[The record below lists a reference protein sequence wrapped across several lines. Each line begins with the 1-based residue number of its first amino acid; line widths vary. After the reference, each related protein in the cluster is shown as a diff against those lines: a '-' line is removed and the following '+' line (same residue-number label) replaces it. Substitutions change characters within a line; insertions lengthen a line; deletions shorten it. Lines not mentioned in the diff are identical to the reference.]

1 MKLTIRNL
9 LIFAGVVLLILGFW
23 YFRNIVAYV
32 LISGVLSLI
41 GRPLVDL
48 LSRIRLGRFHI
59 HRGISALFTVIL
71 LWGVIFLTLI
81 IFVPLVSE
89 QVNQFS
95 SIDSRRIVQ
104 LIESPLKQMESVIAF
119 FNSDLAQEISVQNYV
134 MGKVSEVLSAEFIQN
149 FLTSVMSIFGN
160 IAVAIFSITFITFFF
175 LKDERLFYESI
186 MMWVP
191 EKYEEGA
198 RRALSSIKHLLMRYF
213 IGIIIQSTCITI
225 LITTGMSIV
234 GLQFQQALTI
244 GLIIGTLNVIPYVGP
259 WLGGLIGITM
269 GVASNLDMSFT
280 GVVIPLVTYMVIVII
295 ITQLID
301 NIVFQPVIFSSSV
314 NAHPLEIFIVILAA
328 GSFAGVAGM
337 ILAIPGYTVLRVV
350 GKEFF
355 NNFKAVKVITS
366 GLDHGSK
373 DRDAENPL

>member
-1 MKLTIRNL
+1 MKFSIRSI

-23 YFRNIVAYV
+23 YFRTIVAYI

-41 GRPLVDL
+41 GRPLVDQL
-48 LSRIRLGRFHI
+48 NLIRLWKWHMPK
-59 HRGISALFTVIL
+59 GISALITVLAI
-71 LWGVIFLTLI
+71 WGVIFVSLY
-81 IFVPLVSE
+81 IFVPLLSRQVS
-89 QVNQFS
+89 QFS
-95 SIDSRRIVQ
+95 SIDSMRIVEM
-104 LIESPLKQMESVIAF
+104 IESPLRQMESLIAF
-119 FNSDLAQEISVQNYV
+119 FNSDLANEISVQNYV
-134 MGKVSEVLSAEFIQN
+134 MNKVAEVLSAEFIQN
-149 FLTSVMSIFGN
+149 FIQSVMGVFGN
-160 IAVAIFSITFITFFF
+160 MAVAIFSITFITFFF

-191 EKYEEGA
+191 EKYEDGA
-198 RRALSSIKHLLMRYF
+198 RRALHSIKRLLMRYF
-213 IGIIIQSTCITI
+213 IGIIIQSTCIMI
-225 LITTGMSIV
+225 LITTGMSII

-269 GVASNLDMSFT
+269 GVASNLEMSFT
-280 GVVIPLVTYMVIVII
+280 GVVLPMISYMVIVIV
-295 ITQLID
+295 ITQTID

-337 ILAIPGYTVLRVV
+337 ILAIPTYTVLRVI

-355 NNFKAVKVITS
+355 NNLKAVKKITS
-366 GLDHGSK
+366 GLD
-373 DRDAENPL
+373 

>member
-1 MKLTIRNL
+1 MKFSWRNI
-9 LIFAGVVLLILGFW
+9 LIFTGVVLLVLGFW

-48 LSRIRLGRFHI
+48 LGRLRIRNWHI
-59 HRGISALFTVIL
+59 PRGIIALVTVMTIWSLIIL
-71 LWGVIFLTLI
+71 SLV

-95 SIDSRRIVQ
+95 SIDSQRIVQ
-104 LIESPLKQMESVIAF
+104 LIESPLRQMESLIAF
-119 FNSDLAQEISVQNYV
+119 FNSDLAEEISVQNYV
-134 MGKVSEVLSAEFIQN
+134 MNKVAQILSAEFIQN
-149 FLTSVMSIFGN
+149 FLSSVLSVFGN
-160 IAVAIFSITFITFFF
+160 MAVAIFSITFITFFF

-186 MMWVP
+186 MIWVP

-198 RRALSSIKHLLMRYF
+198 RRALSSIKRLLMRYF
-213 IGIIIQSTCITI
+213 IGIIIQSTGIMI

-234 GLQFQQALTI
+234 GLNFSQALTI

-259 WLGGLIGITM
+259 WLGGIIGVTM
-269 GVASNLDMSFT
+269 GVASNLDASFT
-280 GVVIPLVTYMVIVII
+280 GVVLPMVSYMVIVVI
-295 ITQLID
+295 ITQTID
-301 NIVFQPVIFSSSV
+301 NLIFQPVIFSSSV

-337 ILAIPGYTVLRVV
+337 ILAIPTYTVFRVI

-355 NNFKAVKVITS
+355 NNFKAVKKITS
-366 GLDHGSK
+366 SLDES
-373 DRDAENPL
+373 